1 MNEDAKQRRVNWR
14 QAIAEVSL
22 IMVGILGALAV
33 DSWWDE
39 RAERVAEGEYLQ
51 SLKADFEANRE
62 ELNSMIEEKHRVF
75 NVGKEIHSII
85 QSGLTKNQQKEI
97 VEQLGDFYRLSVWNP
112 ITGTYDEMIGS
123 GGFSYIQNRALRI
136 ELSKYA
142 KGMGDIKTTEEAQ
155 DSSWFFEQAPFVLE
169 HLLYTNLG
177 WLGDHKPDSMF
188 SENFQALETRKF
200 WNLVS
205 EWMAIHYDAMRSYE
219 RAIDSG
225 NDILELIDVELA
237 KKNRNTE

>member
-1 MNEDAKQRRVNWR
+1 MNADANRLRVNWR

-39 RAERVAEGEYLQ
+39 RAERAAEVDYLQ

-62 ELNSMIEEKHRVF
+62 ELKADIERQRRLI
-75 NVGKEIHSII
+75 NIGKEIHSII
-85 QSGLTKNQQKEI
+85 QSSLTEIQQTEI
-97 VEQLGDFYRLSVWNP
+97 TEKLSNFYWMHKWEP
-112 ITGTYDEMIGS
+112 ATGTYDEMMGS
-123 GGFSYIQNRALRI
+123 GHFSYIQNRALRI
-136 ELSKYA
+136 KLSKYA
-142 KGMGDIKTTEEAQ
+142 KSLESIRLGEDWMTSGW
-155 DSSWFFEQAPFVLE
+155 DSEQGPFFTE

-177 WLGDHKPDSMF
+177 WTEDYVPDSIF
-188 SENFQALETRKF
+188 SENFQALETREF

-205 EWMAIHYDAMRSYE
+205 SWMAGITDVIRNYE
-219 RAIDSG
+219 RAINDG

-237 KKNRNTE
+237 KKS